1 MNLLVFPLKRGRSSE
16 KQERLAASYVNFYIT
31 NGGVL
36 IPQFGDE
43 MDAEA
48 VNIIGGFF
56 PEGKYTRFTHVIL
69 LSVVGT
75 FIVLHSRYRLIP
87 GGWEEHDMRKTT
99 VAAIQMGCG
108 SDVKENIEKASELIR
123 RPLHRGRRSFFL
135 LNFSKDR
142 ISVRREGMNIMD
154 MQERWR
160 KMMLSSI

>member
-1 MNLLVFPLKRGRSSE
+1 
-16 KQERLAASYVNFYIT
+16 
-31 NGGVL
+31 
-36 IPQFGDE
+36 
-43 MDAEA
+43 
-48 VNIIGGFF
+48 
-56 PEGKYTRFTHVIL
+56 
-69 LSVVGT
+69 
-75 FIVLHSRYRLIP
+75 
-87 GGWEEHDMRKTT
+87 MRKTT

-123 RPLHRGRRSFFL
+123 EAAAQGAQGHSFL